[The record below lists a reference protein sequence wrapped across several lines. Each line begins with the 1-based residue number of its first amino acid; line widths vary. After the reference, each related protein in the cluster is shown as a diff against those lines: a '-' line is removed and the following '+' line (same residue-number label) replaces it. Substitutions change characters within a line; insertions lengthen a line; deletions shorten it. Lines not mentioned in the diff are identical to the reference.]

1 MRSPPSPFWLPAL
14 CAIAF
19 LALFALGMWAPP
31 WFVPPVVLAWTYGLT
46 ALTTATVVTTIRAVA
61 ARVRGSR
68 VKRIALWVIATPT
81 VTATLLLALLTPFV
95 NGAEDDFGALLL
107 LLMVSLFGVA
117 VCGLAILLI
126 LAALPARAVR
136 TAPPT

>member
-1 MRSPPSPFWLPAL
+1 M
-14 CAIAF
+14 AF
-19 LALFALGMWAPP
+19 LALFSLGMWGLP
-31 WFVPPVVLAWTYGLT
+31 WFAAPAVLAWAYGLT
-46 ALTTATVVTTIRAVA
+46 ALTAATVVTTIRAVA
-61 ARVRGSR
+61 TRVRGSR

-117 VCGLAILLI
+117 VCQ
-126 LAALPARAVR
+126 
-136 TAPPT
+136 